1 MSSKDT
7 LRVNLQDLFEE
18 YAWKKFTEDWNIIKR
33 VFRRRSKYKIVIRWE
48 LLEFKHET
56 TKFKDRLEAVNA
68 TPGGASIS
76 GKSGAECPMVS
87 NDVVLYQAEYKNKTP
102 LKQEYTFSSTRQT
115 TSSTTVELHE
125 SYTMGHECNIEI
137 SVPGDVVTVGAGLSG
152 NLSVSKID
160 QESFESTTTWTVDT
174 KVEVESGHRAE
185 AKVYVSERN
194 SIADFEVKTTMKIV
208 DGKDL
213 PIVIRRVSDDK
224 IVFVILLPDLEDVFG
239 DLIKKDEKDEKDK
252 NKEEKQKKF
261 QSSKY
266 IDNSELRSTPIYR
279 HEIITCTRGTCKS
292 VSWRNQQVEVQSERM
307 SSYTALEWWPR
318 D

>member
-56 TKFKDRLEAVNA
+56 TKFKDRLKAVNA

-137 SVPGDVVTVGAGLSG
+137 SVPG
-152 NLSVSKID
+152 
-160 QESFESTTTWTVDT
+160 
-174 KVEVESGHRAE
+174 
-185 AKVYVSERN
+185 
-194 SIADFEVKTTMKIV
+194 M
-208 DGKDL
+208 
-213 PIVIRRVSDDK
+213 
-224 IVFVILLPDLEDVFG
+224 
-239 DLIKKDEKDEKDK
+239 
-252 NKEEKQKKF
+252 
-261 QSSKY
+261 
-266 IDNSELRSTPIYR
+266 
-279 HEIITCTRGTCKS
+279 
-292 VSWRNQQVEVQSERM
+292 
-307 SSYTALEWWPR
+307 
-318 D
+318 

>member
-1 MSSKDT
+1 MSSVDT

-18 YAWKKFTEDWNIIKR
+18 YAWKEFTKDWNIVKR
-33 VFRRRSKYKIVIRWE
+33 VFRRRSKYYFGIRWE

-56 TKFKDRLEAVNA
+56 TKYDDRLEAVNA
-68 TPGGASIS
+68 TPGGVSIS
-76 GKSGAECPMVS
+76 GESGAKSGCPMVS

-125 SYTMGHECNIEI
+125 TYTKGHECNIEI
-137 SVPGDVVTVGAGLSG
+137 SVPGDAVTVGAGLSG
-152 NLSVSKID
+152 NLSVSNID
-160 QESFESTTTWTVDT
+160 KESFESTTTWTVDT

-224 IVFVILLPDLEDVFG
+224 IVYVTHVRYLEGVFW
-239 DLIKKDEKDEKDK
+239 DLIQKDEEDENKDK
-252 NKEEKQKKF
+252 EPKKF
-261 QSSKY
+261 QLSEY
-266 IDNSELRSTPIYR
+266 IDNSELWTGPLCR
-279 HEIITCTRGTCKS
+279 HEIITYTRGTCKS
-292 VSWRNQQVEVQSERM
+292 VSWRNQHVEVQSERM
-307 SSYTALEWWPR
+307 SSYTALE
-318 D
+318 

>member
-18 YAWKKFTEDWNIIKR
+18 YAWKEFTKDWNIIKR

-56 TKFKDRLEAVNA
+56 TKFKDRLKAVNA
-68 TPGGASIS
+68 TPGGVSIS
-76 GKSGAECPMVS
+76 GESGAECPMVS

-224 IVFVILLPDLEDVFG
+224 IVFVILLLDLEEVFG
-239 DLIKKDEKDEKDK
+239 DLIKKDENNENNENNENKD
-252 NKEEKQKKF
+252 EKQKKF
-261 QSSKY
+261 QSSEY
-266 IDNSELRSTPIYR
+266 IDNSELWSTPIYR
-279 HEIITCTRGTCKS
+279 HEIITYTRGTCKS

-307 SSYTALEWWPR
+307 SSYTALE
-318 D
+318 

>member
-33 VFRRRSKYKIVIRWE
+33 VFRRRSKYNIDIRWE

-56 TKFKDRLEAVNA
+56 TKFKDRLKAVNA
-68 TPGGASIS
+68 TPGGVSIS
-76 GKSGAECPMVS
+76 GESGAECPMVS

-102 LKQEYTFSSTRQT
+102 LKQEYTFSSTSQT

-125 SYTMGHECNIEI
+125 GYTMGHKCNIEI

-152 NLSVSKID
+152 KLSVSNID
-160 QESFESTTTWTVDT
+160 KESFESTTTWTVDT

-194 SIADFEVKTTMKIV
+194 FIADFEVKTTMKIV
-208 DGKDL
+208 DGNDL
-213 PIVIRRVSDDK
+213 PIFIRRVSNDMIDH
-224 IVFVILLPDLEDVFG
+224 IIFLHDLEDVFL
-239 DLIKKDEKDEKDK
+239 DLIKKDENKDEK
-252 NKEEKQKKF
+252 NKKF
-261 QSSKY
+261 QSSEY
-266 IDNSELRSTPIYR
+266 VDDHSLWNNPIYR
-279 HEIITCTRGTCKS
+279 HEIITYTRGTCKS
-292 VSWRNQQVEVQSERM
+292 VSWKNQHMEVQSQRM

>member
-1 MSSKDT
+1 MSSVDT

-18 YAWKKFTEDWNIIKR
+18 YAWKKFTEDWNIVKR
-33 VFRRRSKYKIVIRWE
+33 VFRRRSKYYFGIRWE

-56 TKFKDRLEAVNA
+56 TKYDDRLEAVNA
-68 TPGGASIS
+68 TPGGVSIS
-76 GKSGAECPMVS
+76 GESGAKSGCPMVS

-125 SYTMGHECNIEI
+125 TYTKGHECNIEI
-137 SVPGDVVTVGAGLSG
+137 SVPGDAVTVGAGLSG

-208 DGKDL
+208 DGKDF
-213 PIVIRRVSDDK
+213 PIVIRRMSDDK
-224 IVFVILLPDLEDVFG
+224 IVYVTYVRFLEDVFW
-239 DLIKKDEKDEKDK
+239 DLIQKDEEDENKDK
-252 NKEEKQKKF
+252 EPKKF
-261 QSSKY
+261 QLSEY
-266 IDNSELRSTPIYR
+266 IDKSELRTVPLRR
-279 HEIITCTRGTCKS
+279 HEIITYTRGTCKS
-292 VSWRNQQVEVQSERM
+292 VSWKNQHVEVQSERM
-307 SSYTALEWWPR
+307 SSYTALE
-318 D
+318 